1 MEDVLD
7 NQTSSILKIHAATI
21 LFPPK
26 INAYWKQQCILY
38 KRCLS
43 TMVVQLI
50 CNQQVV
56 GSNPT
61 GSLKAHTAKKH
72 HVSWVQLPS
81 VPPHGTVAQ
90 TVEQWPE
97 RVRMCL
103 GKDMCSNMLAEAYPL
118 LFACDVLY
126 VSAQAV
132 LKTYA
137 CLVNCMQWS
146 SNGCSA
152 DCKSVAF
159 GVGGSNPSHCIKD
172 VYCMI
177 FTKYPRGYWFDSSQ
191 SQLRDCSSKW

>member
-1 MEDVLD
+1 ML
-7 NQTSSILKIHAATI
+7 TSSMLKIHTAI
-21 LFPPK
+21 MLFPPK

-43 TMVVQLI
+43 TTVVQLI

-81 VPPHGTVAQ
+81 VPLHGTVAQ

-118 LFACDVLY
+118 LFACDRFVCFGAG
-126 VSAQAV
+126 SI
-132 LKTYA
+132 K
-137 CLVNCMQWS
+137 NICMS
-146 SNGCSA
+146 CFS
-152 DCKSVAF
+152 
-159 GVGGSNPSHCIKD
+159 
-172 VYCMI
+172 
-177 FTKYPRGYWFDSSQ
+177 
-191 SQLRDCSSKW
+191 LEL